1 MLFVN
6 FSGAAYCQF
15 MDMLFPG
22 CILLK
27 KIKYN
32 AKLEHEY
39 IQNFKVLQASFKRMN
54 VDKVRR
60 LKRFVLYS
68 SYMKNIIFFHIRST
82 QRRVDLI
89 C

>member
-1 MLFVN
+1 MCDLFV
-6 FSGAAYCQF
+6 GAAYCQF

-27 KIKYN
+27 KVKFN

-39 IQNFKVLQASFKRMN
+39 IHNFKVLQAAFKRMN
-54 VDKVRR
+54 VDKVRTFTQT
-60 LKRFVLYS
+60 LEHIVHHQIVPYDVLGTS
-68 SYMKNIIFFHIRST
+68 
-82 QRRVDLI
+82 

>member
-1 MLFVN
+1 
-6 FSGAAYCQF
+6 

-60 LKRFVLYS
+60 LRNGLWC
-68 SYMKNIIFFHIRST
+68 NLHIFT
-82 QRRVDLI
+82 
-89 C
+89 